1 MAVELKVKIKTEDS
15 THNVK
20 FLVYEDF
27 TMRYD
32 DKIILDYIKQ
42 AKEKLNV
49 DETEIDDI
57 KIQANLQVQ

>member
-15 THNVK
+15 RHTVD

-32 DKIILDYIKQ
+32 DKIIIDYIKQ
-42 AKEKLNV
+42 AKEKLNI
-49 DETEIDDI
+49 DEIEIDDI